1 VEAIWDSE
9 LLAGYLAY
17 FKALM
22 GDKRTE
28 VTFVEVVKG
37 IMGAG
42 SLVCSRIAAHS
53 GILSAAKD
61 GGQRVR
67 RFATGESTQRS
78 KIDADSLTDRLRSRA
93 VEQLSQADTDVWLIL
108 DGSDLRKPYAQ
119 QMPDLMTVRSLDGRW
134 VPGYRTLTVLGVTPG
149 QRGIL
154 YNRVFSSKEQ
164 AFESEPAEVQKALQ
178 TVGQAMVV
186 VKSRHAVTWIL
197 DRGFDDQ
204 AVWRTIWEQGEH
216 VVCRLCHVDRR
227 VEYQDQLGV
236 GVKGDLQQAKRGLR
250 LLATTQTEMK
260 VCLGRQQTPKLQ
272 LATVEIRACPLRIRY
287 ETDVRRPSGG
297 KVVRKAVWLVE
308 VRMLHSTREPWL
320 LLTDW
325 PITDADS
332 AVLIFRMYRQ
342 RWAVEDSFKFT
353 KDCLDWEEVQL
364 LDLNGIRTLVALS
377 WVAAGFLYELGVN
390 LEWPEVTLLARLGG
404 WEQRPDR
411 PPGKIVLTRGLR
423 RLCDMYATEKFLE
436 DYVKEHGALPPRIAA
451 LIGRSPNQL

>member
-1 VEAIWDSE
+1 VEASEDSG
-9 LLAGYLAY
+9 LLTAYLAH
-17 FKALM
+17 FKDLV
-22 GDKRTE
+22 GDKRTG
-28 VTFVEVVKG
+28 VTFTEIIKG
-37 IMGAG
+37 ILGAG
-42 SLVCSRIAAHS
+42 GLVCSEIAAHS
-53 GILSAAKD
+53 GILRRAKD

-78 KIDADSLTDRLRSRA
+78 RLDADSLTAKLRSRA

-108 DGSDLRKPYAQ
+108 DGSDLRKPYAH
-119 QMPDLMTVRSLDGRW
+119 QMPDLMKVRSLEGRL

-149 QRGIL
+149 RRGIL
-154 YNRVFSSKEQ
+154 YQRLFSSQEQ
-164 AFESEPAEVQKALQ
+164 EFESEPAEVQKALQ
-178 TVGQAMVV
+178 TVGYSLAG

-216 VVCRLCHVDRR
+216 VVCRLCHTDRR
-227 VEYQDQLGV
+227 VEYQDQAGV
-236 GVKGDLQQAKRGLR
+236 WVTGDLRQAKRSLR
-250 LLATTQTEMK
+250 LLATAQTDMK
-260 VCLGRQQTPKLQ
+260 VCLGSQQTAKLQ
-272 LATVEIRACPLRIRY
+272 SATVEISACPLRVSY
-287 ETDVRRPSGG
+287 ESDVRRQGG
-297 KVVRKAVWLVE
+297 GQVVCQAVWLVE
-308 VRMLHSTREPWL
+308 VRVLHSSMEPWL

-325 PITDADS
+325 PVTAADS

-353 KDCLDWEEVQL
+353 KNCLDWEEVQL

-377 WVAAGFLYELGVN
+377 WVAAGFLYELGVT

-411 PPGKIVLTRGLR
+411 PPGKIALTRGLR
-423 RLCDMYATEKFLE
+423 RLCAMYATEKFLD

-451 LIGRSPNQL
+451 FIGRTPHQL